1 MSRILVVD
9 DNVEWLNSLVD
20 VFTEEGYEA
29 DAAKNGFEALE
40 AAQKNTPDIIFT
52 DLLMPEMDGFTL
64 CNKLRSNPK
73 LQHVPVIFCS
83 GYFHEKDQKRL
94 EDALEVAR
102 FIRKP
107 VGFDEVLELVSSV
120 LGEEMPKGAA
130 APVRSAEE
138 EPHPD
143 LQGIYNTTMLEKLTG
158 MVDML
163 HEERQTFKD
172 LLLRFNSLTDSATD
186 AIIIAN
192 AKDEVCYWNRA
203 AESCFQYSQDEVLK
217 KSISIIL
224 PEHMQLIDERGLLG
238 FFESDAAKVMG
249 QYVELGLR
257 RKDGSLFPAE
267 LSHSSWKEKD
277 EVFHSIIIRDVT
289 QRKGLENQLRKNLES
304 FIGAVAKF
312 VEARDPYTAGHQR
325 RVSKLAVAIAEKLDL
340 EQATIDGVHFG
351 AMIHDIGKISVPAE
365 ILSKPSRLTAAEYE
379 IIKAHSSLGF
389 DILKEIDFPWPI
401 AEMVHQHHERLD
413 GTGYPNGLVGDDILI
428 EAKII
433 AVADVVEAITSHR
446 PYRPALGLEEA
457 QTEIREGR
465 GKRYDPAIVDA
476 CLEVTPDFDF
486 T

>member
-1 MSRILVVD
+1 MPRILVVD
-9 DNVEWLNSLVD
+9 DNVEWLSSLVD
-20 VFTEEGYEA
+20 VFTEEGYEV

-40 AAQKNTPDIIFT
+40 TAEKNAPDIIFT

-64 CNKLRSNPK
+64 CNKLRSNPE
-73 LQHVPVIFCS
+73 LQHIPVIFCS

-94 EDALEVAR
+94 EDALEVSR

-107 VGFDEVLELVSSV
+107 VGFDEILDLVDSV
-120 LGEEMPKGAA
+120 LAA
-130 APVRSAEE
+130 EKPQESVPVQPAEE
-138 EPHPD
+138 SHPD

-163 HEERQTFKD
+163 HDERQTFKD

-192 AKDEVCYWNRA
+192 AQDEICYWNRA
-203 AESCFQYSQDEVLK
+203 AEACFQYSQDEVLE
-217 KSISIIL
+217 KSVSIIL

-238 FFESDAAKVMG
+238 FLESDAAKVMG
-249 QYVELGLR
+249 QYVEVGVR

-267 LSHSSWKEKD
+267 ISHSSWQEKD
-277 EVFHSIIIRDVT
+277 EVYHSVIIRDVT
-289 QRKGLENQLRKNLES
+289 QRKGLENQMRKNLEG

-325 RVSKLAVAIAEKLDL
+325 RVSNLAVSIAEKLGLD
-340 EQATIDGVHFG
+340 QQMIDGVHFG

-379 IIKAHSSLGF
+379 IIKAHSEIGF
-389 DILKEIDFPWPI
+389 DILNDIDFPWPI
-401 AEMVHQHHERLD
+401 AEMVYQHHERLD
-413 GTGYPNGLVGDDILI
+413 GSGYPQGLSGDEIML

-446 PYRPALGLEEA
+446 PYRPALGVEEA
-457 QTEIREGR
+457 LSEIREGR
-465 GKRYDPAIVDA
+465 GKRYDPAVVDV
-476 CLEVTPDFDF
+476 CLEIAPNFDF